1 MPEAL
6 LTIIGTVNGNSIAM
20 ATNQCFRSVLGA
32 VIQTF
37 LFQTPKFQFQKR
49 SSSAARCATPGHA
62 MAQPSCKFTQVAST
76 QKSSARNEDW
86 LLSNALKFVRAKRCR
101 LNAWHLYKTLLHAIF
116 KLTVGSLNKD
126 YGTARSL
133 SSQATQN
140 LCLSHPQLTSESSFN
155 CFNFVARRS
164 LRQWL

>member
-20 ATNQCFRSVLGA
+20 ATYRCFRLAMGA
-32 VIQTF
+32 ATRTF
-37 LFQTPKFQFQKR
+37 LFQTPKFQSQKQ

-76 QKSSARNEDW
+76 RQSSDQNEDW
-86 LLSNALKFVRAKRCR
+86 LLLNALKFVRAKQCR
-101 LNAWHLYKTLLHAIF
+101 LNSWHLYKTLLHAIF

-126 YGTARSL
+126 YGTAKFL
-133 SSQATQN
+133 SSQATQI
-140 LCLSHPQLTSESSFN
+140 LRLSRSQSTSESSFN
-155 CFNFVARRS
+155 CFSFVARRS

>member
-20 ATNQCFRSVLGA
+20 ATNRCFRSVLGA
-32 VIQTF
+32 ATRTF
-37 LFQTPKFQFQKR
+37 LFQNPKFQFQKR

-76 QKSSARNEDW
+76 RQLSDRNEDW
-86 LLSNALKFVRAKRCR
+86 LPSNALKFVRAKRCR
-101 LNAWHLYKTLLHAIF
+101 LNAWHFYKTLLHAIF

-126 YGTARSL
+126 YGTARFL
-133 SSQATQN
+133 SSQVTQI
-140 LCLSHPQLTSESSFN
+140 LRLSRSKLTSESSFN